1 MLEPGRLLNSSW
13 LAIHFSFFIFMHCNL
28 LCYSCVIPYNLLC
41 YSCVILY
48 NLLCY
53 SCVILDNLLRYSCV
67 ILYNLLSYSCV
78 ILYNLLYFSY
88 FMPWNVLCYSYF
100 VLCQLYHD
108 SQLYWRRKPEYSQ
121 KTTNLP
127 QVTNKLDHIKLYQ
140 IHLA

>member
-13 LAIHFSFFIFMHCNL
+13 LVIHFSFFIFMHCNL
-28 LCYSCVIPYNLLC
+28 LCYSCVI
-41 YSCVILY
+41 LY
-48 NLLCY
+48 
-53 SCVILDNLLRYSCV
+53 NLLRYSCV

-78 ILYNLLYFSY
+78 ILYNLLYFSC
-88 FMPWNVLCYSYF
+88 FMRWNVLCYSYF

-127 QVTNKLDHIKLYQ
+127 QVTYKLYHIKLYQ
-140 IHLA
+140 IHLV